1 MSIDL
6 FLRRKHSDEVVV
18 NTDNV
23 VFSLFI
29 YFVNLLSSKTIDD
42 VEVTGH

>member
-1 MSIDL
+1 M
-6 FLRRKHSDEVVV
+6 RKASDEVVV

-29 YFVNLLSSKTIDD
+29 YFVNLLGSKTIGD
-42 VEVTGH
+42 VEGTGH